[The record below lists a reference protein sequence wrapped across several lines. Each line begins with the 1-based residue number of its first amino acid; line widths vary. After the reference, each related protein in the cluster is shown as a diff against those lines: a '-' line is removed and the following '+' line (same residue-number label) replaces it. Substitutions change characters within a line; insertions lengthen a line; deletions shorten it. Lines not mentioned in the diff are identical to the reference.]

1 VSAHDHH
8 QPAPMPGEGRGRG
21 GLAGSDSDAR
31 RADTAEER
39 RAALR
44 ALLDNAFLGADQPA
58 YALVRRH
65 EQELART
72 CADLLGYR
80 LEVGGTAA
88 RLVGTPTEAALRRPL
103 PVRPASASGRARPR
117 DEWPALGDRAAV
129 LVLLTLAA
137 LERGGRQTAIAELAR
152 DVSRAGADAQPPVPI
167 DFTERAERVA
177 FADGLDLLTSWGV
190 LEHTAGTRASF
201 SGAEPGG
208 EDEALLTVD
217 RRRLAL
223 VLRNPVAA
231 LGATSLADLLGDGDA
246 YAPTAEGE
254 NRRRMHRLARRL
266 VEDPAVLLED
276 LEEGDRAY
284 FLRQRQRLE
293 ERAAEA
299 TGLAVERRAEGTA
312 LIATDRTLTD
322 IAFPTNAT
330 VKQVALLLCDVL
342 VSQQDAA
349 VISDE
354 AMREHV
360 HALLVRHAEHWQRD
374 PGDPVQVS
382 RLTRDAVTLLCAL
395 DLAIE
400 EADGVRPRP
409 LAARFRSPELR
420 VSGAR
425 A

>member
-1 VSAHDHH
+1 MSAVAAHLTPRRGD
-8 QPAPMPGEGRGRG
+8 GRGD
-21 GLAGSDSDAR
+21 LAGSGADTR
-31 RADTAEER
+31 RADGAEER
-39 RAALR
+39 RRALR

-80 LEVGGTAA
+80 LEVCGTAA
-88 RLVGTPTEAALRRPL
+88 RLVGTPTAAALRRSL

-152 DVSRAGADAQPPVPI
+152 DVSRAGADARPPAPV

-201 SGAEPGG
+201 SRADQGD

-223 VLRNPVAA
+223 VLRDPVSA
-231 LGATSLADLLGDGDA
+231 LGATSLADLLVDDGA
-246 YAPTAEGE
+246 YAPTSEGE
-254 NRRRMHRLARRL
+254 NRRRMHGLARRL
-266 VEDPAVLLED
+266 VEDPVVLLED
-276 LEEGDRAY
+276 LEEADRAY
-284 FLRQRQRLE
+284 FLSQRARLE
-293 ERAAEA
+293 ERASEA

-312 LIATDRTLTD
+312 LIATDRTMSD

-342 VSQQDAA
+342 VERDDAA
-349 VISDE
+349 VVSEE
-354 AMREHV
+354 AVREHV
-360 HALLVRHAEHWQRD
+360 RALLVRHGEHWQRD
-374 PGDPVQVS
+374 PGDPVQVA
-382 RLTRDAVTLLCAL
+382 RLTRDAITVLCAL
-395 DLAIE
+395 DLASE
-400 EADGVRPRP
+400 EADGVRPLP
-409 LAARFRSPELR
+409 LAARFRSPDVR
-420 VSGAR
+420 VAGGGA
-425 A
+425 